1 LNRFTGPQPEQ
12 CSSKLKN
19 VEGSPNDEQETAITQ
34 LVVLLRVVNLLFG
47 GIYAGFLVAV
57 FVIELTLRGFD
68 ASVYTQVQQ
77 VKHLRLN
84 QLAIATLTP
93 TLVSGLLLVL
103 ILRPLHTTVFV
114 LTFTSLLCM
123 AGALVITLRVNVP
136 INRAQMTWNVG
147 APPPN
152 WAAIRDQWRLAHTVR
167 TGLAVVG
174 FCCQIPAALMAHAT

>member
-1 LNRFTGPQPEQ
+1 VLRF
-12 CSSKLKN
+12 
-19 VEGSPNDEQETAITQ
+19 
-34 LVVLLRVVNLLFG
+34 VNMLFG

-93 TLVSGLLLVL
+93 TLASGLLLVL
-103 ILRPLHTTVFV
+103 LLRPLHTTGFA
-114 LTFTSLLCM
+114 LTFTSLLCT

-136 INRAQMTWNVG
+136 INADQMTWKVA

-152 WAAIRDQWRLAHTVR
+152 WAAIRDRWQLAHTIR
-167 TGLAVVG
+167 TGLAVIG
-174 FCCQIPAALMAHAT
+174 FCCQILAALMAHAT

>member
-1 LNRFTGPQPEQ
+1 M
-12 CSSKLKN
+12 
-19 VEGSPNDEQETAITQ
+19 
-34 LVVLLRVVNLLFG
+34 LFG

-57 FVIELTLRGFD
+57 LVIELTLRGFD

-93 TLVSGLLLVL
+93 TLASGLLLVL
-103 ILRPLHTTVFV
+103 LLRPLHTTGFA
-114 LTFTSLLCM
+114 LTFTSLLCT

-136 INRAQMTWNVG
+136 INADQMTWKVA

-152 WAAIRDQWRLAHTVR
+152 WAAIRDRWQVAHMLR
-167 TGLAVVG
+167 TGLAVIA
-174 FCCQIPAALMAHAT
+174 FCCQIIAAMLKKASTG